1 MKKETKNLWETV
13 SRKAALAGAVLAVLS
28 LTACAGMEERLSRIG
43 VEPPLSKIDNPTQ
56 AKGYKPL
63 SFPMPE
69 EQVTERSPNSLWQ
82 PHRQTF
88 FKDQRAGKVGDI
100 LTVLIDI
107 DDEADMKNKT
117 QRTRQNDE
125 TQGLPHLLGLEKLP
139 SKILP
144 GGYDPS
150 NLVGMNSDST
160 STGDG
165 TLKRTESIKLK
176 LAAMIMQVL
185 PNGNFVIKGQQEV
198 RVNYELRQ
206 LTLAGVIRPE
216 DILNN
221 NSISYDKVAEARIS
235 YGGKGTMSDIQT
247 PRYGDQ
253 VLDAIFPF

>member
-1 MKKETKNLWETV
+1 MEKAHKDFLKTV
-13 SRKAALAGAVLAVLS
+13 YRNTALASAALAVLLLS
-28 LTACAGMEERLSRIG
+28 GCAGMEERLSRVG
-43 VEPPLSKIDNPTQ
+43 VEPPLSAIKNPTQ
-56 AKGYKPL
+56 QKGYKPL

-69 EQVTERSPNSLWQ
+69 EQVAQSSPNSLWQ
-82 PHRQTF
+82 QHRQAF
-88 FKDQRAGKVGDI
+88 FKDQRANKVGDI

-139 SKILP
+139 AKILP

-150 NLVGMNSDST
+150 NLVSMGSDST

-165 TLKRTESIKLK
+165 TLKREETIKLK

-185 PNGNFVIKGQQEV
+185 PNGNFVIKGNQEV

-253 VLDAIFPF
+253 ILDAIFPF

>member
-1 MKKETKNLWETV
+1 M
-13 SRKAALAGAVLAVLS
+13 AAMLS

-43 VEPPLSKIDNPTQ
+43 VEPPLSNIDNPTQ
-56 AKGYKPL
+56 KKGYKPL

-69 EQVTERSPNSLWQ
+69 QQMTQSSPNSLWQ

-117 QRTRQNDE
+117 ERTRQNAE
-125 TQGLPHLLGLEKLP
+125 AQGLPNLLGWESIPGHVLP
-139 SKILP
+139 K
-144 GGYDPS
+144 GYDPS
-150 NLVGMNSDST
+150 NLVNMNSDSS

-165 TLKRTESIKLK
+165 TLKRTETIKLK

-221 NSISYDKVAEARIS
+221 NSISYEKVAEARIS

-253 VLDAIFPF
+253 LIDALFPF